1 MKARKPAVL
10 RLLQSI
16 FTATPNQSGKF
27 DAALIRGAIERV
39 VGGTDP
45 RLRMASQYQKKLWP
59 AVEHAIEYVI
69 ELVDALPPP
78 VEIGR
83 RSFTTN
89 SRLRALFASPQH
101 LQEILSFGKELHH
114 YRQRINGGLPADL
127 YAVLRM
133 ERIEKTVLGVALEG
147 NMIRRDVPQTT
158 VNFHNHRVTFPTGSE
173 TKTRREVKKRAF
185 DYLIETALERL
196 LSVRTQKQQL
206 EQQQQQL
213 LRKKT
218 KLLKGANVGL
228 EPLLDP
234 HATAIASPAVIDR
247 RLREIEIELG
257 RLRADSATIDDHLT
271 KVVATLRE
279 PEKHLRLER
288 VSLTLDHMNIK
299 VPQDSSKNANT
310 LTFDEILLGKDR
322 RITTLLIHFPS
333 DEILPQPDFFDEAN
347 RLLYLGGQP
356 RLTTI

>member
-1 MKARKPAVL
+1 MVL
-10 RLLQSI
+10 RLLQSL
-16 FTATPNQSGKF
+16 FTATPNSSGKF

-39 VGGTDP
+39 VDGTDP
-45 RLRMASQYQKKLWP
+45 RLRMARQYQKKLWP
-59 AVEHAIEYVI
+59 AVERSIEYVI

-78 VEIGR
+78 IEIGQH
-83 RSFTTN
+83 SFT
-89 SRLRALFASPQH
+89 SDPRLRALFASPQH
-101 LQEILSFGKELHH
+101 LQEILSFGKDLHH
-114 YRQRINGGLPADL
+114 YRQRISGALPADL

-133 ERIEKTVLGVALEG
+133 ERIEKTVLGIALEG

-158 VNFHNHRVTFPTGSE
+158 VNFHQHRLTFPTGSE

-196 LSVRTQKQQL
+196 VSVRTKKQQL
-206 EQQQQQL
+206 EQQQRQL
-213 LRKKT
+213 LQKKT
-218 KLLKGANVGL
+218 KLLKEAKVGL

-234 HATAIASPAVIDR
+234 NVTAMTNPATIDR
-247 RLREIEIELG
+247 RLREIETELG

-299 VPQDSSKNANT
+299 VSQDSSRNTNT
-310 LTFDEILLGKDR
+310 LTFEEVLFGKDR
-322 RITTLLIHFPS
+322 RVTTLLICFPS
-333 DEILPQPDFFDEAN
+333 GVILPQPDFFDEAN